1 MLVKPDGVRRG
12 LVGEVI
18 SRVER
23 KGLELAGVRMMTL
36 DKDLAHEHYSVH
48 SDKPFFEELVAFIT
62 SGPLVAVAV
71 RGKGAIL
78 AVRSLMGATEPLN
91 AAPGTIRGD
100 LATVA
105 TENLVHGSDGPETA
119 RRELELFFPELA
131 SQADGS

>member
-1 MLVKPDGVRRG
+1 MLVKPDAVRRG

-23 KGLELAGVRMMTL
+23 KGLELAGLRMMTL
-36 DKDLAHEHYSVH
+36 DEALARQHYAVH
-48 SDKPFFEELVAFIT
+48 SDKPFFDELVAFIT

-78 AVRSLMGATEPLN
+78 AVRALMGATEPLN

-100 LATVA
+100 FATVV
-105 TENLVHGSDGPETA
+105 TENLVHGSDGPDTA

-131 SQADGS
+131 SQADDS